1 MEKTVLTPEELSKLQ
16 DIENKRG
23 ELVERFGVIEI
34 NIQDLKLQ
42 KELIIK
48 ELSELK
54 TTELDF
60 GVLLQQKYG
69 EVNINLSTGEV
80 IPR

>member
-1 MEKTVLTPEELSKLQ
+1 MENKVLTPEELSKLQ